1 MALTVNTNIASLSVQ
16 ANLNKASDVVSSTM
30 SRLSS
35 GLRINSAKDD
45 AAGMQIASRLTT
57 QIKGMTVAT
66 RNANDGI
73 SIIQTAEGALKGS
86 GNILQ
91 RMREIAIQAKNG
103 SNSQV
108 DRDSLDA
115 EFQQLTDELTRKAQS
130 TSFGNGLKL
139 LDGSSGV
146 LTFHVGANTGATE
159 EIDIALAKDFTS
171 PSLFKA
177 TTAIPAVPAD
187 ATTSGSAATV
197 AGEYSRFRIDGTGK
211 RNVLPVGDVEAETKA
226 VKDAD
231 AALKAAQAALESDD
245 GTNATALAAAE
256 KGVVDTQKAFDDA
269 TTAYST
275 KIETLATTKALN
287 DTAIGDNIDAA
298 VNAIDKALQTINS
311 SVADLG
317 AKQNR
322 LMSTVSNLRN
332 TIENAV
338 ASRGQIQDVDYAAET
353 AELTK
358 NQTLQQASTAIL
370 AQANQLPAAILKLLQ

>member
-115 EFQQLTDELTRKAQS
+115 EDRKS
-130 TSFGNGLKL
+130 
-139 LDGSSGV
+139 
-146 LTFHVGANTGATE
+146 
-159 EIDIALAKDFTS
+159 
-171 PSLFKA
+171 
-177 TTAIPAVPAD
+177 
-187 ATTSGSAATV
+187 
-197 AGEYSRFRIDGTGK
+197 
-211 RNVLPVGDVEAETKA
+211 
-226 VKDAD
+226 
-231 AALKAAQAALESDD
+231 
-245 GTNATALAAAE
+245 
-256 KGVVDTQKAFDDA
+256 VV
-269 TTAYST
+269 
-275 KIETLATTKALN
+275 
-287 DTAIGDNIDAA
+287 
-298 VNAIDKALQTINS
+298 
-311 SVADLG
+311 
-317 AKQNR
+317 
-322 LMSTVSNLRN
+322 
-332 TIENAV
+332 
-338 ASRGQIQDVDYAAET
+338 
-353 AELTK
+353 
-358 NQTLQQASTAIL
+358 
-370 AQANQLPAAILKLLQ
+370 